1 MKKNIIN
8 WLKDNHSITDAKDV
22 KYLISQKIHCGHGNY
37 LYDIDVEYTDID
49 GEYTKDTLYIF
60 ISKNFNDTL
69 NRMRGFNN
77 NKSSNNGVGLHYYNI
92 EYYLWNN
99 RQKYINIAE

>member
-1 MKKNIIN
+1 MKKNIIQ
-8 WLKDNHSITDAKDV
+8 WLKDNHSIIDAKDV
-22 KYLISQKIHCGHGNY
+22 KYSIYKKIYCGSGNY

-49 GEYTKDTLYIF
+49 GDETKDTLYIF
-60 ISKNFNDTL
+60 VSKNFNDTL

-77 NKSSNNGVGLHYYNI
+77 NRSSNNGVALHNYNI

-99 RQKYINIAE
+99 KTKYINIW

>member
-8 WLKDNHSITDAKDV
+8 WLKDNHSIIDSKDV
-22 KYLISQKIHCGHGNY
+22 KYSIYKKTYCGNGNW

-49 GEYTKDTLYIF
+49 GDKTKDTLYIF
-60 ISKNFNDTL
+60 VSKNFNDTL

-77 NKSSNNGVGLHYYNI
+77 NRSSNNGVDLHNYNI

-99 RQKYINIAE
+99 KTKYINIW

>member
-1 MKKNIIN
+1 MKKNIIQ
-8 WLKDNHSITDAKDV
+8 WLKDNHNIKDAKDV
-22 KYLISQKIHCGHGNY
+22 KYSIYQKRHLGHGNW

-49 GEYTKDTLYIF
+49 GDETKDTLYIF
-60 ISKNFNDTL
+60 VSKNFNDTL

-77 NKSSNNGVGLHYYNI
+77 NKSSNNGVALHNYNI

-99 RQKYINIAE
+99 NTKYINIW